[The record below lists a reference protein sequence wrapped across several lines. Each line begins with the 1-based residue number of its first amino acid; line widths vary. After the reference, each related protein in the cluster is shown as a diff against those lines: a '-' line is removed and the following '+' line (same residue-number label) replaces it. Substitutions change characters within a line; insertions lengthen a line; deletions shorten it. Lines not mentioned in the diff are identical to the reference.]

1 MRRRRTLIFAA
12 LTAGAAL
19 TTAACGSSKSTGS
32 PTPATT
38 GGAATSGAATSGAAS
53 SGGGAGAGKTIHVA
67 SANFDESLIL
77 AQVYGQALAA
87 KGYTVDYKELT
98 TRPVINQAMET
109 GQIDLTPEYVGSLT
123 IFENKK
129 VNGPDAKKISSSDPE
144 ATKTALQPLLA
155 KQKLQALAISPA
167 SDENSYAVTQDFS
180 TKNNIKS
187 LSDLGAYKG
196 GKLTIGGTAEC
207 RTYDGCLPGLKRE
220 YGINATLKIEK
231 LQSPLLVQDLKQG
244 KVQFAE
250 YLSSD
255 PTIQTEGLTL
265 LTDDK
270 KLQDADNIVPVVRT
284 EVATPDLTA
293 LVDKVS
299 AALSLNDL
307 IGLNKS
313 VSVDKM
319 DAATAAKGFL
329 TSKGLL

>member
-32 PTPATT
+32 PTPAAT
-38 GGAATSGAATSGAAS
+38 GGAATSGAGA
-53 SGGGAGAGKTIHVA
+53 SGGGGAAGKTIHIA

-129 VNGPDAKKISSSDPE
+129 VNGPDAKKISSGDPE

-196 GKLTIGGTAEC
+196 GKLTIGGSAEC

-284 EVATPDLTA
+284 EVATRDLTA

-319 DAATAAKGFL
+319 DATTAAKGFL

>member
-32 PTPATT
+32 PTPAAT
-38 GGAATSGAATSGAAS
+38 GGAATSGAGA
-53 SGGGAGAGKTIHVA
+53 SGGGGAAGKTIHIA

-129 VNGPDAKKISSSDPE
+129 VNGPDAKKISSGDPE

-196 GKLTIGGTAEC
+196 GKLTIGGSAEC

-293 LVDKVS
+293 LVDKLS

-319 DAATAAKGFL
+319 DATTAAKGFL
-329 TSKGLL
+329 TSRGLL